1 MRNITVY
8 CSSSV
13 SLDVKFMDAARLL
26 GQEMARRN
34 MALVYGG
41 GSIGLMGEIART
53 MKSVGGKVVGVI
65 TKRLLDLEQGYD
77 QCDELIVVDTMA
89 QRKTLMAQR
98 GDAFIAL
105 PGGLGTFE
113 ELFEVLVQ
121 RQVGEH
127 RKPIGLVNLDGYYNP
142 LVGLIDH
149 GIEHKFIKPAVH
161 HLLHVHEDPI
171 NVLDGVLGAEP
182 FEIDPDRFLP
192 MGSG

>member
-1 MRNITVY
+1 
-8 CSSSV
+8 
-13 SLDVKFMDAARLL
+13 MDAARLL

-53 MKSVGGKVVGVI
+53 MKSAGGKVIGVI

-121 RQVGEH
+121 RQV
-127 RKPIGLVNLDGYYNP
+127 I
-142 LVGLIDH
+142 
-149 GIEHKFIKPAVH
+149 
-161 HLLHVHEDPI
+161 
-171 NVLDGVLGAEP
+171 
-182 FEIDPDRFLP
+182 
-192 MGSG
+192 

>member
-1 MRNITVY
+1 MRSITVY

-13 SLDVKFMDAARLL
+13 SLDAKFMDAARLL
-26 GQEMARRN
+26 GEEMARRKIS
-34 MALVYGG
+34 LVYGG

-53 MKSVGGKVVGVI
+53 MRSAGGRIIGVI
-65 TKRLLDLEQGYD
+65 TKRLLDLEQGYT
-77 QCDELIVVDTMA
+77 QCDELIVVETMA
-89 QRKTLMAQR
+89 ERKKLMALR
-98 GDAFIAL
+98 GEAFIAL

-127 RKPIGLVNLDGYYNP
+127 RKPIGLVNLAGYYNP

-149 GIEHKFIKPAVH
+149 GIEHRFIKPAVH

-171 NVLDGVLGAEP
+171 SVLEGVLKVEP

-192 MGSG
+192 MGRG

>member
-13 SLDVKFMDAARLL
+13 SLEAKFMVAARRL
-26 GQEMARRN
+26 GEEMARRGI
-34 MALVYGG
+34 ALVYGG
-41 GSIGLMGEIART
+41 GGIGLMGEIART
-53 MKSVGGKVVGVI
+53 MRGAGGRVVGVI
-65 TKRLLDLEQGYD
+65 TKRLMDLEQGYD

-89 QRKTLMAQR
+89 ERKKLMAHR

-127 RKPIGLVNLDGYYNP
+127 CKPIGIVNLDGYYDP

-149 GIEHKFIKPAVH
+149 GIEHRFIKPAVH
-161 HLLHVHEDPI
+161 HLLHVHGDPVQ
-171 NVLDGVLGAEP
+171 VLDGVIATVP

-192 MGSG
+192 MGGG

>member
-1 MRNITVY
+1 M
-8 CSSSV
+8 
-13 SLDVKFMDAARLL
+13 
-26 GQEMARRN
+26 
-34 MALVYGG
+34 
-41 GSIGLMGEIART
+41 
-53 MKSVGGKVVGVI
+53 
-65 TKRLLDLEQGYD
+65 DLEQGYD

-89 QRKTLMAQR
+89 ERKKLMAHR

-127 RKPIGLVNLDGYYNP
+127 CKPIGIVNLDGYYDP

-149 GIEHKFIKPAVH
+149 GIEHRFIKPAVH
-161 HLLHVHEDPI
+161 HLLHVHGDPVQ
-171 NVLDGVLGAEP
+171 VLDGVIATVP

-192 MGSG
+192 MGGG